1 MIFFKYKGK
10 ELISICNA
18 ILYSCIK
25 SDASAERDTVL
36 CVSAVTS
43 LVSYNDLHVTTVYN
57 YRRESFP
64 RP

>member
-1 MIFFKYKGK
+1 M
-10 ELISICNA
+10 ISICNA

-25 SDASAERDTVL
+25 SDASAERDAVL